1 LPADIEALSHRNA
14 HEISDNRWSY
24 DTGLLVAAIEK
35 LTGRQRTRRLRS
47 AAIAGCLVLALS
59 AALWN
64 IAKRSTTP
72 ASSAEPARQQQ
83 STEALARP
91 KQSTE
96 ELGRRQEK
104 TEDADLRQE
113 STEEAAH
120 RKALGDL
127 DSRNLTTRIA
137 AIRSLERL
145 ARGSDQR
152 YPEIIETLTRFV
164 RQQAPLRQDEVPSV
178 AKDVQEALTVLG
190 RRRKLYGAGEQ
201 QRLDLSGIE
210 VSGAD
215 LREAHFEGTNLQR
228 SNLRNVNFWSA
239 HLQGADM
246 GGCDLRGANL
256 ELANLENALLW
267 ASHEVPPKRA
277 SNLMGA
283 TLTAANIKG
292 AHLEAANLYGV
303 IGLTAEQLRTAI
315 INENT
320 GLPDYLRGY
329 VSPRYR

>member
-1 LPADIEALSHRNA
+1 
-14 HEISDNRWSY
+14 
-24 DTGLLVAAIEK
+24 
-35 LTGRQRTRRLRS
+35 
-47 AAIAGCLVLALS
+47 
-59 AALWN
+59 
-64 IAKRSTTP
+64 
-72 ASSAEPARQQQ
+72 
-83 STEALARP
+83 
-91 KQSTE
+91 
-96 ELGRRQEK
+96 
-104 TEDADLRQE
+104 
-113 STEEAAH
+113 
-120 RKALGDL
+120 
-127 DSRNLTTRIA
+127 
-137 AIRSLERL
+137 LERL
-145 ARGSDQR
+145 AKSDQY
-152 YPEIIETLTRFV
+152 YPDIIQVLTRFV

-215 LREAHFEGTNLQR
+215 LREAHFEGANLQR